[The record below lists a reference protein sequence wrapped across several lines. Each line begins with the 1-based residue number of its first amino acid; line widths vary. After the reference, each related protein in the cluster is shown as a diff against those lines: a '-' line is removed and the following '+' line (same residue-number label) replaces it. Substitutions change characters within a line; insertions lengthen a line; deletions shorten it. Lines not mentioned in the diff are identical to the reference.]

1 MEKIHTRNPISSPQ
15 FNKESDDKNTSSF
28 SNILN
33 GSFKRASEAIRFFEK
48 KGSSSKKVINRAFF
62 MYLSVKKDAQ
72 RTIVEKIARSLGF
85 EMPFSEYLA
94 DTEKKYKD
102 TGSVEQELEDIFAFI
117 HEIAADELEFYLNY
131 AAVEKDARIHSLL
144 LMLADLSKEFL
155 FDVKIWYLNHK
166 AANRILNI
174 RLNETNLPDYM
185 VEEVWN

>member
-1 MEKIHTRNPISSPQ
+1 MDKIHVRNPISSPQ
-15 FNKESDDKNTSSF
+15 FNKESDDKHTSSF

-72 RTIVEKIARSLGF
+72 RTIMEKIARSLGF
-85 EMPFSEYLA
+85 EMPLGEYLQ
-94 DTEKKYKD
+94 DPENKFRD
-102 TGSVEQELEDIFAFI
+102 GDSVEEELEEIFAFI

-131 AAVEKDARIHSLL
+131 AAVEKDIRIHSLL

-166 AANRILNI
+166 AANRILNFG
-174 RLNETNLPDYM
+174 LQEKNLPDYTIEA
-185 VEEVWN
+185 VLN